1 MLNVS
6 DAEWKVLTV
15 LWDESPLTLMEI
27 TRRLEPETG
36 WKKTTVMTFLRRMI
50 DKGTITY
57 IERNRTKYFY
67 PAYDQTNAEYEE
79 AKSFLNKVYHGK
91 MGLMLSAFLQHE
103 ELSDAE
109 IDELYDI
116 LKRGNRKE

>member
-27 TRRLEPETG
+27 TRRLESETG

-57 IERNRTKYFY
+57 IERNRTKYFL
-67 PAYDQTNAEYEE
+67 PC
-79 AKSFLNKVYHGK
+79 L
-91 MGLMLSAFLQHE
+91 
-103 ELSDAE
+103 
-109 IDELYDI
+109 
-116 LKRGNRKE
+116 